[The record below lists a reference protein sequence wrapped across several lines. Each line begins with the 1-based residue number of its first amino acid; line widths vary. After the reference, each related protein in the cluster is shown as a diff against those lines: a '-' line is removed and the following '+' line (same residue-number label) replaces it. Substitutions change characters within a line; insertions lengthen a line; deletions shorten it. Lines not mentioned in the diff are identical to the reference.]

1 MVWKIDTETVRRRL
15 RSILVILLIVVFAF
29 LQLLEV
35 SPIASLRYAF
45 FDFAQ
50 RILPDPQPSAPIT
63 MVQIDNESLEAFGQW
78 PWPRD
83 RIAELIGMLAR
94 HKPAVIGIDII
105 FSEPDRLSPENL
117 LSGYEVSPF
126 VRKLLAE
133 LPTNDQ
139 ALADSLSL
147 APTVLAV
154 APETKKTGKGLTAV
168 SRTPI
173 NLKLGWQATP
183 RLRRY
188 PALLSSLPSLE
199 ASSAGSGIASVEL
212 DGDGVVRRLPAIVLV
227 GDTLIPSFAVEIV
240 RLYLGAEA
248 VELEIDGA
256 GVSGLSIAG
265 REFQTDTGGNIW
277 LRATLPSHMKRLSAA
292 QVLFDRFE
300 TADIKDRIIIFGA
313 TGTGLSAGLVSAKGN
328 MLTALDAQALFVENL
343 LGGTYLQRSQL
354 AAFLELVATLVGCV
368 GIMLLHGRLRSYG
381 GQAAVLAY
389 AAFLFVAGLIVF
401 ETQRMIFDPSA
412 SIIAMLVLYLLY
424 IGGEIVA
431 TQRERRR
438 TEEARRTAL
447 TLAESASHAKTNF
460 LTGMSHEL
468 RTPLNA
474 IIGFSEMIKD
484 GVLGPV
490 SPPNY
495 ANYAK
500 DINNAA
506 VHLLGIVTQ
515 ILDMANLEAGDMRLR
530 VTEFEMKELL
540 DESIQTIRT
549 AKAEEGLTVTVVAP
563 AVLPVLR
570 ADQRMVRQ
578 MLLNLI
584 LNASKFSPVGG
595 TVRISTRIAGNGEFH
610 LSVTDSG
617 SGMSQKQVAEAFEMF
632 QTSDQTLSDST
643 RGIGLGLPITTA
655 MIEEHGGTIDVVSS
669 AGQGT
674 RMTLRFPANRVVH
687 NKF

>member
-1 MVWKIDTETVRRRL
+1 MVSKLNTENVRRRV
-15 RSILVILLIVVFAF
+15 RSFLVVLLIAAIAF
-29 LQLLEV
+29 LQLLEI
-35 SPIASLRYAF
+35 SPIASLRFAF
-45 FDFAQ
+45 FDLAQ
-50 RILPDPQPSAPIT
+50 RILPDPQSTAPIT
-63 MVQIDNESLEAFGQW
+63 IVDIDNESIEAFGQW

-83 RIAELIGMLAR
+83 RIAELIGMLAQ
-94 HKPAVIGIDII
+94 HEPAVIGIDII

-117 LSGYEVSPF
+117 LSGYEISPF
-126 VRKLLAE
+126 VRKQLSE

-139 ALADSLSL
+139 ARADSLRL
-147 APTVLAV
+147 APTVLAF
-154 APETKKTGKGLTAV
+154 APAMKKAKPGLAAV

-188 PALLSSLPSLE
+188 PGVLSSLPLLE

-227 GDTLIPSFAVEIV
+227 EDTLVPSFAVEIA
-240 RLYLGAEA
+240 RLYLRADA

-265 REFQTDTGGNIW
+265 REFQTDSGGNVW
-277 LRATLPSHMKRLSAA
+277 LWATHPSRIKRLSAA
-292 QVLFDRFE
+292 QVLFDRLE
-300 TADIKDRIIIFGA
+300 PADIKDRIIMLGA
-313 TGTGLSAGLVSAKGN
+313 TATGLSAGFVSAKGS
-328 MLTALDAQALFVENL
+328 MLTALDAQAMFVENL
-343 LGGTYLQRSQL
+343 LGGAYLKWPQL

-368 GIMLLHGRLRSYG
+368 GIVLLRGRLRSYG
-381 GQAAVLAY
+381 GQALVLAY
-389 AAFLFVAGLIVF
+389 AAFLFIVGLFVF

-412 SIIAMLVLYLLY
+412 SIMAMLILYLLF

-431 TQRERRR
+431 TQRDRRR
-438 TEEARRTAL
+438 TDEDRRTAL
-447 TLAESASHAKTNF
+447 MLAESASHAKTNF

-484 GVLGPV
+484 GVLGPI

-515 ILDMANLEAGDMRLR
+515 ILDMANLESGEMRLR
-530 VTEFEMKELL
+530 ITEFELKDVLE
-540 DESIQTIRT
+540 ESIEIIRST
-549 AKAEEGLTVTVVAP
+549 SAEDRRSVIVSDFAI
-563 AVLPVLR
+563 LPILR
-570 ADQRMVRQ
+570 ADRRMVRQ
-578 MLLNLI
+578 MTLNLLLNAA
-584 LNASKFSPVGG
+584 NFSPDGG
-595 TVRISTRIAGNGEFH
+595 IVRILTRVARNGDLH
-610 LSVTDSG
+610 LSVSDSG

-655 MIEEHGGTIDVVSS
+655 MIEEHGGTIDVVST

-674 RMTLRFPANRVVH
+674 RMTLSFPANRIVR
-687 NKF
+687 NES

>member
-1 MVWKIDTETVRRRL
+1 MVSKINTEIVRRRV
-15 RSILVILLIVVFAF
+15 RSALVVFLIAAIAF
-29 LQLLEV
+29 LQLLE
-35 SPIASLRYAF
+35 IAPVDSLRYAY
-45 FDFAQ
+45 FDLAQ
-50 RILPDPQPSAPIT
+50 RILPEPQPSAPIT
-63 MVQIDNESLEAFGQW
+63 VVDINNRSIETFGQW

-83 RIAELIGMLAR
+83 RIAEMISMLAK

-126 VRKLLAE
+126 VLKQLSE

-139 ALADSLSL
+139 ALADGLQL
-147 APTVLAV
+147 APTVLAL
-154 APETKKTGKGLTAV
+154 APAMKKIKTGRAAV
-168 SRTPI
+168 SRTPV

-188 PALLSSLPSLE
+188 PALLSSLPLLE

-227 GDTLIPSFAVEIV
+227 EDTLIPSFAVEIA
-240 RLYLGAEA
+240 RLYLGAKA

-265 REFQTDTGGNIW
+265 REFRTDTGGNIW
-277 LRATLPSHMKRLSAA
+277 LRAAAASGMKRLSAA
-292 QVLFDRFE
+292 QVLFDRYE
-300 TADIKDRIIIFGA
+300 PADIKDRIILFGA
-313 TGTGLSAGLVSAKGN
+313 TGTGLSASFVSATGN

-343 LGGTYLQRSQL
+343 LGGIYLQRSQL
-354 AAFLELVATLVGCV
+354 MSFLELLATLVGCI
-368 GIMLLHGRLRSYG
+368 GIMLLRGRLRSYG
-381 GQAAVLAY
+381 GQAVVLAY
-389 AAFLFVAGLIVF
+389 AAFLFIAGLFVF
-401 ETQRMIFDPSA
+401 EMLRMIFDPSA
-412 SIIAMLVLYLLY
+412 SIVAMLVLYLLF

-431 TQRERRR
+431 TQRDRRR
-438 TEEARRTAL
+438 TDDARRTAL
-447 TLAESASHAKTNF
+447 MLAESASHAKTNF

-515 ILDMANLEAGDMRLR
+515 ILDMANLEAGEMRLR
-530 VTEFEMKELL
+530 VTEFDLKEVL
-540 DESIQTIRT
+540 DESIETIRSAGPDDRHSIVFT
-549 AKAEEGLTVTVVAP
+549 DPVIM
-563 AVLPVLR
+563 PVLR
-570 ADQRMVRQ
+570 ADRRMVNQ
-578 MLLNLI
+578 MLLNLL
-584 LNASKFSPVGG
+584 LNAAKFSPDGG
-595 TVRISTRIAGNGEFH
+595 VIRISTHISGSGDF
-610 LSVTDSG
+610 LFSVTDAG

-632 QTSDQTLSDST
+632 QTSDQTVSDST

-655 MIEEHGGTIDVVSS
+655 MIEEHGGTIDVVSR

-674 RMTLRFPANRVVH
+674 RMTLSFPANRIVR
-687 NKF
+687 NET